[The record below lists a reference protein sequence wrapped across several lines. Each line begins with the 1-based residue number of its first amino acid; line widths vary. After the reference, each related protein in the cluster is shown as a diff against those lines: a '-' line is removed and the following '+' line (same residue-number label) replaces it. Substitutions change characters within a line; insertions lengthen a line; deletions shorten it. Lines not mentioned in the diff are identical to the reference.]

1 MLLCQPTHTAKINAN
16 PGIVTLNTHTLLKD
30 ILGLLFCNSNRGS
43 HLHKSTI
50 VPMDK
55 FKALFSRGKD
65 KGKYK
70 AVSRS
75 SFDNDEPREALEE
88 DDIASLR
95 RTICHLIAS
104 LAIVTSALFFTLV
117 YIVVNN
123 SQDLGRNDESL
134 QRIGS
139 DPNGFVPPGKN
150 CAGDIP
156 P

>member
-1 MLLCQPTHTAKINAN
+1 MEKL
-16 PGIVTLNTHTLLKD
+16 
-30 ILGLLFCNSNRGS
+30 
-43 HLHKSTI
+43 
-50 VPMDK
+50 
-55 FKALFSRGKD
+55 KALFSRGRD

-75 SFDNDEPREALEE
+75 SFENDEPREALGE
-88 DDIASLR
+88 DDVASLR
-95 RTICHLIAS
+95 RNICHLIAS

-123 SQDLGRNDESL
+123 SHDGRHDESL

-150 CAGDIP
+150 CAEDIP

>member
-1 MLLCQPTHTAKINAN
+1 MEKL
-16 PGIVTLNTHTLLKD
+16 
-30 ILGLLFCNSNRGS
+30 
-43 HLHKSTI
+43 
-50 VPMDK
+50 
-55 FKALFSRGKD
+55 KALFSRGKD

-75 SFDNDEPREALEE
+75 SFENDEPLEALGE

-95 RTICHLIAS
+95 RNICHLIAS

-123 SQDLGRNDESL
+123 HSHDLGRHDESL

-150 CAGDIP
+150 CAKADVRMSSHL
-156 P
+156 